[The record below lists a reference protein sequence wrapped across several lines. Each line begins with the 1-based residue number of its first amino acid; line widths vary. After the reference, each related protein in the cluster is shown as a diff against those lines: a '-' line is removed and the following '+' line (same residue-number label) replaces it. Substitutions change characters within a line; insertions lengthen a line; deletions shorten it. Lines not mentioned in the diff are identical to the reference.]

1 LLAELAAAALKL
13 LSCSCLILELAFAT
27 LLESKG
33 RYSVAALAGY
43 VVYLVVDAVSD
54 CLAYGEWKV
63 PALDASEGAAAA
75 AAALKYAAYCLQEGP
90 SAAGEIFPHLVV
102 AEVEGVDLR
111 FVDFALGYFRVVV
124 AVGQIHRQNSA
135 CRYRRYFVLFA
146 AVEVVVVAG
155 AVALVA
161 STPGLEHGAGL
172 R

>member
-27 LLESKG
+27 LLASKG

-63 PALDASEGAAAA
+63 PASDASEGAA
-75 AAALKYAAYCLQEGP
+75 AAALKYAAYYLQEGP

-124 AVGQIHRQNSA
+124 AVAVGQIHRQNSA
-135 CRYRRYFVLFA
+135 CRYRRYFELFA
-146 AVEVVVVAG
+146 AVELVVVVG

-172 R
+172 K